1 MKVHGNI
8 LINMDIHNTILKVTK
23 LEKMKQT
30 DALYREE
37 REAYSIH
44 LPNESIKNHRTIDA
58 CIICKDLVFMFNR
71 IPEYLYL

>member
-1 MKVHGNI
+1 
-8 LINMDIHNTILKVTK
+8 
-23 LEKMKQT
+23 MKQT